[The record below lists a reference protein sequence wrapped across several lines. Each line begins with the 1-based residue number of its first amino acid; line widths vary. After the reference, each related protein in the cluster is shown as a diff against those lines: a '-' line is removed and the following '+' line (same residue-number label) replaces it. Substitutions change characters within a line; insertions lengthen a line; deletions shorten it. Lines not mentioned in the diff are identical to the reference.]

1 MLQYVIAGLVLGGIY
16 AIASCGLVITYVSS
30 GILNFAF
37 AALAYF
43 IARLYYFLL
52 VQESWGIVLSAVVAI
67 VLVGPAIGVILYFA
81 LFRYLRLSPP
91 LIKVVATL
99 GLLVSIPA
107 IATLV
112 FGSGAI
118 YKAPG
123 LAPEPVRVFN
133 VIGVAVTL
141 DQLIVYISVIVT
153 VVLGA
158 FVLRHTDVGLKVRA
172 LVDSP
177 AMTEL
182 SGTNPARVSVGVWA
196 VSMFFAGLAGVLAA
210 PIIGLDP
217 GNFTLLVAAAFASV
231 VAARLRS
238 LPIAVAVGLAMGVT
252 TSLIQYLLPPSSNWT
267 TEIVD
272 AVPFIFIAVFIAYHL
287 FRHRDLSE
295 SQKVGGPL
303 DSAITPQGQSQ
314 LAGSTAAL
322 EGGSLGFIGRYGGP
336 LVLIALAAILPLVV
350 QGLWVNLMDQAF
362 AYAIIFLSFT
372 LVTGEG
378 GMIWLCEITF
388 AGIGGLTAAQLAAN
402 HHWPVLLAILVGGLI
417 TLPIGLLVGFL
428 TIRLGGLYVAL
439 ITLTFGLLVENLVFT
454 WSGFQNGGLGVNVNR
469 PEFASSDLAYA
480 YVCLAAFGIVALFI
494 MNLRR
499 STTGLALSAVRWTE
513 PGSLTIGISVVQMK
527 IVVAGLAAMVAGLG
541 GGFLVTA
548 QTSAL
553 PGNFSTFL
561 GVVWLAVLVSVG
573 IRSNAAALVAGI
585 TFALFPAVVLAY
597 LPSWT
602 AQILTLLFGL
612 GAIGV
617 AKFPNGTLAQNGEIF
632 RRWLLRMAHRRTPAD
647 GPAQGVPEAS
657 REPASDSLPPRPVEG
672 VPS

>member
-1 MLQYVIAGLVLGGIY
+1 MLQYVIAGLVLGSIY
-16 AIASCGLVITYVSS
+16 AIASSGLVITYVSS

-37 AALAYF
+37 GALAF
-43 IARLYYFLL
+43 FVARLYYFLL
-52 VQESWGIVLSAVVAI
+52 VQEGWGIALSAI
-67 VLVGPAIGVILYFA
+67 VSIVIVGPAIGVVLYFI
-81 LFRYLRLSPP
+81 LFRFLRLSSP

-99 GLLVSIPA
+99 GLLVTIPA
-107 IATLV
+107 LATLA

-118 YKAPG
+118 LKAPG

-141 DQLIVYISVIVT
+141 DQVIVYACVIAI

-158 FVLRHTDVGLKVRA
+158 LVLRRTDVGLKVRA
-172 LVDSP
+172 MVDSP

-182 SGTNPARVSVGVWA
+182 SGTNPGMVSVGVWA
-196 VSMFFAGLAGVLAA
+196 VSMLFAGLAGVLAA

-217 GNFTLLVAAAFASV
+217 GNFTLLVAAAFAAV

-238 LPIAVAVGLAMGVT
+238 LPIAVGVGLAMGVA
-252 TSLIQYLLPPSSNWT
+252 TSLIQYVLPPSSNWT

-272 AVPFIFIAVFIAYHL
+272 AVPFMFIAVFVVYHL
-287 FRHRDLSE
+287 ARHRDLSE
-295 SQKVGGPL
+295 SQKVGGAL
-303 DSAITPQGQSQ
+303 DGAITPQGESQ
-314 LAGSTAAL
+314 LAGATGDL
-322 EGGSLGFIGRYGGP
+322 EGGSLGFIARYGGP
-336 LVLIALAAILPLVV
+336 LALICIAAILPLVV

-388 AGIGGLTAAQLAAN
+388 AGIGGLTAAQLATT
-402 HHWPVLLAILVGGLI
+402 HHWPVLLAILAGGLV

-454 WSGFQNGGLGVNVNR
+454 WPMFGNGGLGVNVNR
-469 PEFASSDLAYA
+469 PEFASSDLVFA
-480 YVCLAAFGIVALFI
+480 YVCLTAFCIVAVFI

-513 PGSLTIGISVVQMK
+513 PGSRTLGISVVQMK
-527 IVVAGLAAMVAGLG
+527 IVVAGLAAMVAGIG

-548 QTSAL
+548 QTSAQ

-561 GVVWLAVLVSVG
+561 GVIWLAVLVTVG
-573 IRSNAAALVAGI
+573 VRSNAAALIAGV
-585 TFALFPAVVLAY
+585 TFALFPAIVLAY

-602 AQILTLLFGL
+602 AQIPTLLFGL

-617 AKFPNGTLAQNGEIF
+617 AKFPNGTLAQNGELF
-632 RRWLLRMAHRRTPAD
+632 RRWLLRRSRRRDEVVATAGAPA
-647 GPAQGVPEAS
+647 PVSAETA
-657 REPASDSLPPRPVEG
+657 PRSIEEV
-672 VPS
+672 SS

>member
-1 MLQYVIAGLVLGGIY
+1 M
-16 AIASCGLVITYVSS
+16 
-30 GILNFAF
+30 
-37 AALAYF
+37 
-43 IARLYYFLL
+43 
-52 VQESWGIVLSAVVAI
+52 
-67 VLVGPAIGVILYFA
+67 
-81 LFRYLRLSPP
+81 
-91 LIKVVATL
+91 
-99 GLLVSIPA
+99 
-107 IATLV
+107 
-112 FGSGAI
+112 
-118 YKAPG
+118 
-123 LAPEPVRVFN
+123 
-133 VIGVAVTL
+133 
-141 DQLIVYISVIVT
+141 
-153 VVLGA
+153 
-158 FVLRHTDVGLKVRA
+158 
-172 LVDSP
+172 VDSP

-182 SGTNPARVSVGVWA
+182 SGTNPGSVSVGVWA
-196 VSMFFAGLAGVLAA
+196 VSIFFAGLAGVLAA
-210 PIIGLDP
+210 PIIGLDA

-238 LPIAVAVGLAMGVT
+238 LPIAVAVGLAMGVA
-252 TSLIQYLLPPSSNWT
+252 TSLIQYLLPPSSNLT
-267 TEIVD
+267 TEVVD
-272 AVPFIFIAVFIAYHL
+272 AVPFIFIAVFVAYHL
-287 FRHRDLSE
+287 IRRRDLSE
-295 SQKVGGPL
+295 SQKVGGAL
-303 DSAITPQGQSQ
+303 DSAIAPHGQTQ
-314 LAGSTAAL
+314 LAGSTAGAL
-322 EGGSLGFIGRYGGP
+322 EGGSLGFIAHYGSP

-350 QGLWVNLMDQAF
+350 QGLWVGLMDQAF

-372 LVTGEG
+372 FVTGEG

-402 HHWPVLLAILVGGLI
+402 HHWPVLLAILAGGLI

-454 WSGFQNGGLGVNVNR
+454 WSPFQNGGLGVNVNL
-469 PEFASSDLAYA
+469 PEFATSDLVFA

-499 STTGLALSAVRWTE
+499 STTGLALSAVRSSE
-513 PGSLTIGISVVQMK
+513 PGSLTLGISVVQMK

-585 TFALFPAVVLAY
+585 TFALFPALVLAY

-602 AQILTLLFGL
+602 AQVPILLFGL

-632 RRWLLRMAHRRTPAD
+632 RRWLLRRTNRRSPLTALRNRCWKHR
-647 GPAQGVPEAS
+647 G
-657 REPASDSLPPRPVEG
+657 SLPRTRSRNARSKGSADRRIRRATAGE
-672 VPS
+672 